1 MDNAMNEQQLSDEQ
15 ILSMESYTT
24 TEAAERL
31 NVSVNTVKAYIDR
44 GMFYMNDQDIPAAF
58 KMKEYPYQWRIM
70 TEAFDNY
77 VRSQQDNRVVRTV
90 ESERTER
97 VYVHMKDQEEDAPEK
112 S

>member
-1 MDNAMNEQQLSDEQ
+1 MNNAMNEQQLSDEQ

-31 NVSVNTVKAYIDR
+31 NVSINTVKAYIER
-44 GMFYMNDQDIPAAF
+44 GMFYMNDQNVPAAF

-77 VRSQQDNRVVRTV
+77 VRSQQDNRIVQTV
-90 ESERTER
+90 DSELTER
-97 VYVHMKDQEEDAPEK
+97 VYVRMKEEEDAPEK
-112 S
+112 D